1 MSPDLVNDRFADLHA
16 NGRVELKS
24 AAVWAHQDPPRSMS
38 AELPRRSVATG
49 PVVLSVGAL
58 QPGTAIGATRLRSA
72 ALDRGVPVAA
82 GPVPSMVAML
92 A

>member
-1 MSPDLVNDRFADLHA
+1 MSPDLVDDRFADLHA
-16 NGRVELKS
+16 NGRAELKP
-24 AAVWAHQDPPRSMS
+24 AAVRANLTS
-38 AELPRRSVATG
+38 AIVATG

-58 QPGTAIGATRLRSA
+58 HPGTAIGATRLRST
-72 ALDRGVPVAA
+72 ALDRDVPIAD